1 MDIGDAVVLIQ
12 TPRIDWSR
20 PQAWCDL
27 GSGTG
32 TFTLALAQLLAPGS
46 TVHAVDQN
54 SKALAAIPADFNGV
68 QILKITADLGNR
80 ELSLPTVD
88 GILMA
93 NSLHFI
99 RRQSELLK
107 QLLTLTSQFVIVE
120 YERLL
125 PNPWGPYPVPFHK
138 LRKLFAHVGVDRVE
152 PIITRPSRYG
162 GAIYSAFA
170 SWTP

>member
-20 PQAWCDL
+20 PQACCDL

-32 TFTLALAQLLAPGS
+32 TFTLALAQLLAPVS

-54 SKALAAIPADFNGV
+54 PKALAAIPADFNGV
-68 QILKITADLGNR
+68 QILKITADLG
-80 ELSLPTVD
+80 S
-88 GILMA
+88 G
-93 NSLHFI
+93 
-99 RRQSELLK
+99 
-107 QLLTLTSQFVIVE
+107 
-120 YERLL
+120 ERFL

-162 GAIYSAFA
+162 GTIYSAFA
-170 SWTP
+170 SWTT